1 MKDPRVAQNFGPAE
15 PLEEDPIVM
24 YLIVH
29 TTLNMSVGKLAAQ
42 VGHAASLVTFDY
54 SDLKD
59 DSRRLQNMLSA
70 KATKLS
76 AGELGTQQRS
86 ESYSFV
92 LEGEERDLASAKYAD
107 MSRKLSIIGEW
118 RGSGYR
124 KVTLAADD
132 KEWEKVKRDYPND
145 VMVVDAGL
153 TEIPTGS
160 ETVIGLWPMRKSQA
174 TKTIKRLQ
182 VLK

>member
-1 MKDPRVAQNFGPAE
+1 MEDQNNTK
-15 PLEEDPIVM
+15 LVQEDPIVM

-29 TTLNMSVGKLAAQ
+29 TTLNMSVGKLSAQ
-42 VGHAASLVTFDY
+42 VGHAASLVVFDY

-59 DSRRLQNMLSA
+59 ESRKVQQRILAEQ
-70 KATKLS
+70 KAMS
-76 AGELGTQQRS
+76 AGDSNGSSLPSLQE
-86 ESYSFV
+86 
-92 LEGEERDLASAKYAD
+92 KYAD

-118 RGSGYR
+118 RGAGYR

-145 VMVVDAGL
+145 VLVVDAGL
-153 TEIPTGS
+153 TEIPSGS

-174 TKTIKRLQ
+174 TKTISRLQ